1 MSLFTMY
8 VCVQEEDRELRC
20 SGCEERSVRAH
31 AAQPSFSST
40 LHQQQA
46 QQYFDLITDIF
57 CSQNTVYLSHNSSQQ
72 LKTNILLFS
81 LIFLFISQ
89 FFYNCV
95 DKILVLIWYIDQT
108 QAFLQKVPKISRLLL
123 RIILQKR
130 LHSVGISTNSQ
141 VTFYPCKWLSF
152 IFYPCKWTGIHI

>member
-1 MSLFTMY
+1 MYVCKHCAGRRLRCSSKRCSAPCMKRLRMSLFTMC

-81 LIFLFISQ
+81 LIFLFTSQ

-108 QAFLQKVPKISRLLL
+108 QAFLQKGS
-123 RIILQKR
+123 
-130 LHSVGISTNSQ
+130 
-141 VTFYPCKWLSF
+141 
-152 IFYPCKWTGIHI
+152 